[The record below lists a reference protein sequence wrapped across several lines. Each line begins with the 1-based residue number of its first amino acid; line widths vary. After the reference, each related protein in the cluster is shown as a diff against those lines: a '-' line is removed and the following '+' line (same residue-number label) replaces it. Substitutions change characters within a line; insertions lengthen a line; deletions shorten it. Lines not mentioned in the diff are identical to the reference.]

1 MIEEFAAGF
10 FMAFRV
16 DTFAMMGAG
25 LFFGM
30 LVGSLPGFTTL
41 MAMAILL
48 PVSFFLEPI
57 VGIPFLLG
65 IYKGGIFG
73 GSIPA
78 ILVSMPGTGAAV
90 ATTADGYA
98 LTQKGHSRK
107 ALDMAL
113 FSSIFGDFSS
123 DVLTIFMIFPIALLV
138 MQFGPPELAA
148 ILFMSLIIIA
158 VTAGSNPL
166 KSLMM
171 MILGLWISFVGTDPL
186 GGVERFTFGLF
197 DLKGGVP
204 LLPMLIGLFAL
215 PEIAAVIGRRVD
227 VGQTAK
233 IVGDRLRLS
242 ELKRCFRTILRST
255 AIGTAIGIIPGLGQV
270 VAAMLGYTAA
280 KNASDTPENFGKGEL
295 EGVAAAE
302 AANNAVNGPT
312 LVPLLTLG
320 IPGDNVTA
328 ILLGAF
334 VAQGLRPGPQL
345 FEEQGATVFA
355 ILTAMVFANILFL
368 VIGYLSIPFF
378 ARLVTIKNSML
389 IPAVIMFAF
398 AGSYVFRSDPV
409 DLLMLIGFG
418 AFGIIAKIARFEVMP
433 MVMGF
438 ILGGP
443 LEYSFGQT
451 MAMSEGNLVVF
462 ALTQRPGMLA
472 ILILTPLIGFFLWR
486 RMANLS
492 RNENTKTPETT
503 EEGKTDFQS

>member
-1 MIEEFAAGF
+1 MFEQFADGF
-10 FMAFRV
+10 FMALRV
-16 DTFAMMGAG
+16 DTFVMMSAG

-90 ATTADGYA
+90 ATTFDGHA
-98 LTQKGHSRK
+98 MTKNGQSRK

-113 FSSIFGDFSS
+113 FASIFGDFSS
-123 DVLTIFMIFPIALLV
+123 DLFTILMIFPIAFLV

-148 ILFMSLIIIA
+148 ILFMSLVIIA
-158 VTAGSNPL
+158 ATSGSNPL
-166 KSLMM
+166 KGLIMM
-171 MILGLWISFVGTDPL
+171 TLGLWLSFVGTDPL

-197 DLKGGVP
+197 ELKSGVP
-204 LLPMLIGLFAL
+204 LLPMLIGVFAF
-215 PEIAAVIGRRVD
+215 PEIVSVIGRKFDTRNV
-227 VGQTAK
+227 TK
-233 IVGDRLRLS
+233 IVGERLKFA
-242 ELKRCFRTILRST
+242 EFKRCFRTICRST
-255 AIGTAIGIIPGLGQV
+255 IIGTGIGIIPGLGQV
-270 VAAMLGYTAA
+270 VAAMMGYTAA
-280 KNASDTPENFGKGEL
+280 KNASKNPEKFGKGEV

-320 IPGDNVTA
+320 IPGDNITA

-345 FEEQGATVFA
+345 FEDQGSIVFA
-355 ILTAMVFANILFL
+355 ILTAMVFANLLFL
-368 VIGYLSIPFF
+368 VIGYLAIPFF
-378 ARLVTIKNSML
+378 ARIVTIKNSML

-409 DLLMLIGFG
+409 DLLMLVGFG
-418 AFGIIAKIARFEVMP
+418 AFGVIARAAKFEVMP

-438 ILGGP
+438 ILGAP
-443 LEYSFGQT
+443 LEYAFGQT
-451 MAMSEGNLVVF
+451 MAMSEGNLIGF
-462 ALTQRPGMLA
+462 AVMERQGMLA
-472 ILILTPLIGFFLWR
+472 ILVATPLIGYYLWR
-486 RMANLS
+486 RMASVANRKVAGS
-492 RNENTKTPETT
+492 A
-503 EEGKTDFQS
+503 

>member
-1 MIEEFAAGF
+1 MIEQFATGF
-10 FMAFRV
+10 SMALRV
-16 DTFAMMGAG
+16 DTFAMMAAG

-48 PVSFFLEPI
+48 PVSFFLDPI

-73 GSIPA
+73 GSVPA
-78 ILVSMPGTGAAV
+78 ILVSMPGTGAAI

-98 LTQKGHSRK
+98 LTKKGQSRK

-113 FSSIFGDFSS
+113 FSSTFGDFSS
-123 DVLTIFMIFPIALLV
+123 DILTILMIFPIALLV

-148 ILFMSLIIIA
+148 ILFLSLIIISA
-158 VTAGSNPL
+158 TAGRNPI

-171 MILGLWISFVGTDPL
+171 MTLGLWLSFVGTDPL
-186 GGVERFTFGLF
+186 GGVERFTFGSF
-197 DLKGGVP
+197 ELKGGVP

-227 VGQTAK
+227 TGHVARVVGE
-233 IVGDRLRLS
+233 RLRMS
-242 ELKRCFRTILRST
+242 ELRRCFRTIVRST
-255 AIGTAIGIIPGLGQV
+255 AIGTAIGIVPGLGQV

-280 KNASDTPENFGKGEL
+280 KNASPTPEKFGKGEV

-368 VIGYLSIPFF
+368 VIGYLAIPFF
-378 ARLVTIKNSML
+378 ARLVTIKNALL

-418 AFGIIAKIARFEVMP
+418 AFGIIARMARFEVMP

-443 LEYSFGQT
+443 LEYAFGQT
-451 MAMSEGNLVVF
+451 MAMSDGDLLTF
-462 ALTQRPGMLA
+462 ALTERPGMLA
-472 ILILTPLIGFFLWR
+472 ILLLAPLIGIYLWR
-486 RMANLS
+486 RMASLS
-492 RNENTKTPETT
+492 AAPPPTRSAQH
-503 EEGKTDFQS
+503 EEGTTHPQN

>member
-1 MIEEFAAGF
+1 MIDQFTSGF
-10 FMAFRV
+10 FMAFRL
-16 DTFAMMGAG
+16 DTFFMMSIG

-48 PVSFFLEPI
+48 PVSFFLDPI

-73 GSIPA
+73 GSVPA

-90 ATTADGYA
+90 ATTADGHA
-98 LTQKGHSRK
+98 LTKKGKSRK
-107 ALDMAL
+107 ALDVAL
-113 FSSIFGDFSS
+113 FSSTFGDFTS
-123 DVLTIFMIFPIALLV
+123 DILTIMMIFPIALLV

-148 ILFMSLIIIA
+148 ILFLSLIVIA
-158 VTAGSNPL
+158 MTAGSNPV

-171 MILGLWISFVGTDPL
+171 MTAGLWLSFVGTDPL
-186 GGVERFTFGLF
+186 GGVERFTFGSFELR
-197 DLKGGVP
+197 GGIP

-215 PEIAAVIGRRVD
+215 PEIAAVVGRRVN
-227 VGQTAK
+227 VAQTAK
-233 IVGDRLRLS
+233 IVGERLHLA
-242 ELKRCFRTILRST
+242 ELKRCMRTILRST
-255 AIGTAIGIIPGLGQV
+255 AIGTAIGIVPGLGQV

-280 KNASDTPENFGKGEL
+280 KNASDHPETFGKGEI

-345 FEEQGATVFA
+345 FEEQGAVVFA

-368 VIGYLSIPFF
+368 IIGYLSIPFF
-378 ARLVTIKNSML
+378 ARIVTIKNSLL

-398 AGSYVFRSDPV
+398 AGSFVFRSDPV

-418 AFGIIAKIARFEVMP
+418 AFGIIARMARFEVMP

-443 LEYSFGQT
+443 LEYAFGQT
-451 MAMSEGNLVVF
+451 MAMSNGDLIGF
-462 ALTQRPGMLA
+462 AISQRPSMLA
-472 ILILTPLIGFFLWR
+472 ILIITPLIGYYLWR

-492 RNENTKTPETT
+492 RVSNAH
-503 EEGKTDFQS
+503 